1 MNLTRSS
8 DRSGKLAIRLGEW
21 VFFFSIN
28 VNAAC
33 DSVPISNEEIFTFLF
48 AFVNSNLEKEISF
61 DFGPSGEF
69 AYLYSQCY
77 DLTTSEYVCNRT

>member
-1 MNLTRSS
+1 M
-8 DRSGKLAIRLGEW
+8 SGF
-21 VFFFSIN
+21 FFFSIN

-33 DSVPISNEEIFTFLF
+33 DSIPISNEEIFTFLF

-77 DLTTSEYVCNRT
+77 DLTTSEYVYNRT